1 MAEVYQFR
9 IFIRHISPAIWRRVQ
24 LRSDQTLEDL
34 HHTLQLVMGWS
45 DFHLHRFVLRGRYY
59 DREWREKEP
68 LSSFN
73 FRHHERFLYE
83 YDFGDWWQLE
93 IRFEKVL
100 SQNPKKVYPLCVG
113 GKRAGP
119 PEDCGG
125 PFAFMALEDHYSL
138 PYMFDIILQIV
149 DGELSRDDYRE
160 ELHEFQYWLKHDQF
174 TRRPINRKLMSYG
187 EVGDEWR
194 WH

>member
-1 MAEVYQFR
+1 MAQVYQFR
-9 IFIRHISPAIWRRVQ
+9 VFIRNISPAIWRRVQ

-45 DFHLHRFVLRGRYY
+45 DFHLHRFVLRGRYH

-100 SQNPKKVYPLCVG
+100 PLNRKKVYPLCVG

-149 DGELSRDDYRE
+149 DGELSRDDYWE

-174 TRRPINRKLMSYG
+174 TGGRLIGN
-187 EVGDEWR
+187 
-194 WH
+194 